1 MASIASG
8 IPSAGIGQKIGQIYL
23 NSLIKPFYHLLFFR
37 SGIGQSCAFCIYC
50 GAEAGEA
57 DDATDPDLEGS
68 AHALRS
74 RPESQSLLNARH
86 AAPPMA

>member
-8 IPSAGIGQKIGQIYL
+8 IPSVGIGQKIGQIYL

-37 SGIGQSCAFCIYC
+37 SDIGQSCAFFVYC

-57 DDATDPDLEGS
+57 DDARNPEVEGS

-74 RPESQSLLNARH
+74 RTESHSLLNARH